1 MQKMTGGEAIVKSL
15 IAQGVHTLFG
25 LPGVQN
31 DWLYNA
37 LYDHQ
42 DQIRVIHTRHE
53 QGAAYMALGYAL
65 ATGGPAVYSIVPG
78 PGFLNSS
85 AALATAYG
93 LNAKVLCLSGQIPTH
108 TIGKELGVLHEIND
122 QLGIMRR
129 LTKWSERVNSPAEA
143 PLLIAEAFK
152 QMNSGRPRP
161 TGLEIPMDVL
171 SARKAVNLDLE
182 IQPPFSPE
190 VDTDRVE
197 KAADWLGNAKYPMI
211 YVGSGALGASDAVR
225 ELAEA
230 LQAPVVGY
238 RTGQGIMD
246 ARHHLSLHLPP
257 SHEYWKKTDMVLA
270 IGSNLRVPAKWGKD
284 ENLKI
289 IQIDVDPT
297 AHGKH
302 VKPDLTITA
311 KSEDVVP
318 LLVERT
324 AVYNSVR
331 PSIKEEMQQI
341 KQKWAADTA
350 YLEMQNSYLRL
361 IRSELGEDG
370 IFVDELT
377 QVGFASRITY
387 PTYKPHTFLS
397 TGYQGTLGYG
407 FATALGAK
415 VAKPD
420 VPVVSVAGDGGFMFT
435 MQELATAVQHKI
447 GLVTLVFNN
456 NAFGNVQQM
465 QKGLYDNRVIASDL
479 VNPDFVAMAKSFGAN
494 GFRAE
499 TLDECRD
506 AMRKGFASDLPTII
520 EVPVGDVPSID
531 RFRNMGKVR
540 G

>member
-1 MQKMTGGEAIVKSL
+1 MQKMTGGEAVVKSL
-15 IAQGVHTLFG
+15 IANGVDTLFG

-53 QGAAYMALGYAL
+53 QGAAYMALGYAM

-108 TIGKELGVLHEIND
+108 TIGQELGVLHEIND
-122 QLGIMRR
+122 QLGIMKR
-129 LTKWSERVNSPAEA
+129 LTKWAERVNSPAEA
-143 PLLIAEAFK
+143 PLLIGEAFR
-152 QMNSGRPRP
+152 QMASGRPRP
-161 TGLEIPMDVL
+161 TALEIPMDIL
-171 SARKAVNLDLE
+171 SSRKAVDLDVP
-182 IQPPFSPE
+182 IAPPFNPV

-211 YVGSGALGASDAVR
+211 YCGTGALEVSAEIRA
-225 ELAEA
+225 LAEA

-238 RTGQGIMD
+238 RTGQGVMD
-246 ARHHLSLHLPP
+246 ARHELSLHLPP
-257 SHEYWKKTDMVLA
+257 SHEYWKKTDLVLA
-270 IGSNLRVPAKWGKD
+270 IGTNLRVPAKWGKD
-284 ENLKI
+284 DNLKI

-311 KSEDVVP
+311 KAEDVIP
-318 LLVERT
+318 LLAQRT
-324 AVYNSVR
+324 AVYNSKR
-331 PSIKEEMQQI
+331 ASIKEEMQAI
-341 KQKWAADTA
+341 KQQWAADTA
-350 YLEMQNSYLRL
+350 FLEMQGSYLRL
-361 IRSELGEDG
+361 IRQELGEDG
-370 IFVDELT
+370 IFLDELT
-377 QVGFASRITY
+377 QVGFASRIMY
-387 PTYKPHTFLS
+387 PTYHPRTYIS

-407 FATALGAK
+407 FATGLGAK
-415 VAKPD
+415 VAMPD
-420 VPVVSVAGDGGFMFT
+420 KPVVAIAGDGGFMFT

-447 GLVTLVFNN
+447 GLVTIIFNN
-456 NAFGNVQQM
+456 NAYGNVQQM
-465 QKGLYDNRVIASDL
+465 QKGLYDGKVIASDL
-479 VNPDFVAMAKSFGAN
+479 VNPDFVAMAKAFGAN
-494 GFRAE
+494 GVRAT
-499 TLDECRD
+499 TLDECRS
-506 AMRKGFASDLPTII
+506 AMQQGFESDLPTII
-520 EVPVGDVPSID
+520 EVPVGEVPSID

>member
-1 MQKMTGGEAIVKSL
+1 M
-15 IAQGVHTLFG
+15 
-25 LPGVQN
+25 
-31 DWLYNA
+31 
-37 LYDHQ
+37 
-42 DQIRVIHTRHE
+42 
-53 QGAAYMALGYAL
+53 
-65 ATGGPAVYSIVPG
+65 
-78 PGFLNSS
+78 
-85 AALATAYG
+85 
-93 LNAKVLCLSGQIPTH
+93 
-108 TIGKELGVLHEIND
+108 LHEIND

-143 PLLIAEAFK
+143 PLLIAEAFN

-161 TGLEIPMDVL
+161 VGLEIPMDIL
-171 SARKAVNLDLE
+171 SKRGAVNLNLE
-182 IQPPFSPE
+182 LSEPFMPI

-197 KAADWLGNAKYPMI
+197 KAADWLGHAEHPMI
-211 YVGSGALGASDAVR
+211 YCGGGAQGVSAAVR

-238 RTGQGIMD
+238 RTGQGVMD
-246 ARHHLSLHLPP
+246 ARHPLSLHMPP
-257 SHEYWKKTDMVLA
+257 SHKYWAKTDVVLA
-270 IGSNLRVPAKWGKD
+270 IGTNLRIPAKWGKD
-284 ENLKI
+284 DNLKI
-289 IQIDVDPT
+289 IHIDVDPT
-297 AHGKH
+297 AHGRH

-311 KSEDVVP
+311 AAEEVLP

-324 AVYNSVR
+324 AVYNTAR
-331 PSIKEEMQQI
+331 ESIAEEMQAI
-341 KQKWAADTA
+341 KQQWAADTA

-361 IRSELGEDG
+361 IREELGKDG
-370 IFVDELT
+370 IFLDELT

-387 PTYKPHTFLS
+387 PTYHPRTYIS

-407 FATALGAK
+407 FATGLGVK

-420 VPVVSVAGDGGFMFT
+420 VPVVSVAGDGGFMFAL
-435 MQELATAVQHKI
+435 QELATAVQHKI

-456 NAFGNVQQM
+456 NAYGNVQQM

-520 EVPVGDVPSID
+520 EIPVGEVPSVD
-531 RFRNMGKVR
+531 RFRNLGKIR
-540 G
+540 

>member
-1 MQKMTGGEAIVKSL
+1 MQKMTGGEAVVKSL
-15 IAQGVHTLFG
+15 IKHGVHTLFG

-53 QGAAYMALGYAL
+53 QGAAYMALGYAM

-93 LNAKVLCLSGQIPTH
+93 LNAKVFCLSGQIPTSV
-108 TIGKELGVLHEIND
+108 IGKELGVLHEIND
-122 QLGIMRR
+122 QLGIMRK
-129 LTKWSERVNSPAEA
+129 LTKWSERANSPAEA
-143 PLLIAEAFK
+143 VNLIDEAFH
-152 QMNSGRPRP
+152 QMNSGRSRP
-161 TGLEIPMDVL
+161 VGLEVPMNVL
-171 SARKAVNLDLE
+171 SVRGAVDLD
-182 IQPPFSPE
+182 QPIAEPFAPA
-190 VDTDRVE
+190 VDTDRIE
-197 KAADWLGNAKYPMI
+197 KAADWLGNSKYPMI
-211 YVGSGALGASDAVR
+211 YVGGGAAGASESVR

-238 RTGQGIMD
+238 RTGMGIMD
-246 ARHHLSLHLPP
+246 GRHHLSLHLPP

-289 IQIDVDPT
+289 IQIDVDPK

-311 KSEDVVP
+311 KSEDVLP
-318 LLVERT
+318 LLLERT
-324 AVYNSVR
+324 AVYNSAR
-331 PSIKEEMQQI
+331 SSIKEEMQGI

-350 YLEMQNSYLRL
+350 FLEMQNSYLRL

-377 QVGFASRITY
+377 QVGFASRIIY
-387 PTYKPHTFLS
+387 PVYKPHTFIS

-415 VAKPD
+415 VARPD
-420 VPVVSVAGDGGFMFT
+420 LPVVSVAGDGGFMFT

-447 GLVTLVFNN
+447 GLVTLIFNN
-456 NAFGNVQQM
+456 NAYGNVQQM

-494 GFRAE
+494 GYRAE

-506 AMRKGFASDLPTII
+506 AMRKGFESDLPTII

-531 RFRNMGKVR
+531 RFRNMGKIR
-540 G
+540 